1 VNDFSGACKYFLA
14 QACHLHCRSQLEN
27 SKYTKKCNMV
37 ALVVVVGLMAT
48 VEVAFLSKHWKL

>member
-1 VNDFSGACKYFLA
+1 MISRVLVNISWLRFVICIADPSWRIVSIQKSVAL
-14 QACHLHCRSQLEN
+14 
-27 SKYTKKCNMV
+27 V